1 MGYHFE
7 RDKDEIKVIKNMPS
21 DITKYYKWHN
31 SIIYK
36 EDNTYHLLNDGIL
49 RRNDFSILF
58 ENENQK
64 NFIPVEIVDN
74 INVHSNIIFSAE
86 FFKMMNEKEIR
97 VSIYDHYNKLLGVF
111 IPKNYHKSANI
122 LVNQVSEYI
131 DNVKRLKIAK
141 KIIIAATYNIL
152 NNLTFIL
159 K

>member
-1 MGYHFE
+1 MDINNKKTRVSYYLNRSILGYHFE

-86 FFKMMNEKEIR
+86 F
-97 VSIYDHYNKLLGVF
+97 
-111 IPKNYHKSANI
+111 
-122 LVNQVSEYI
+122 
-131 DNVKRLKIAK
+131 LK
-141 KIIIAATYNIL
+141 
-152 NNLTFIL
+152 
-159 K
+159 